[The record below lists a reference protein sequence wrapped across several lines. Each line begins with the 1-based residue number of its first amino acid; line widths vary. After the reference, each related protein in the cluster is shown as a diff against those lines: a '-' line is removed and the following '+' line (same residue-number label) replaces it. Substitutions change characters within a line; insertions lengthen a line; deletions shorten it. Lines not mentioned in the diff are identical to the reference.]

1 MSNLSYK
8 ISFDLG
14 GQLDITGIINKQILP
29 FLNQAVRAVVQQ
41 TSADW
46 QEAVLKSKLWQ
57 GERDAYAQSITW
69 KMTGDFSGEVE
80 ATYKLA
86 QEIETGRPPRDLKK
100 MLDTSTKVRTTKTGK
115 RFLVIPMRH
124 NIKKLQS
131 AGLYGMASALE
142 ASMVSG
148 QGTRP
153 SGEVTNLSPTTG
165 MSPAAKQS
173 QYLLNPKTKTDV
185 MVNRNTYNWGQRLTG
200 KDVGKNKW
208 AKGMV
213 RMNTSAGGATSSAFM
228 TFRIMME
235 GQKGWV
241 IPAQPGLYIAKK
253 VQEEM
258 QPKAEAAFTGAIK
271 KQFGG

>member
-14 GQLDITGIINKQILP
+14 AQLDITGIINKQVLP

-46 QEAVLKSKLWQ
+46 QEAVLKSKLWE

-80 ATYKLA
+80 ATYKNA

-100 MLDTSTKVRTTKTGK
+100 MLDTSTKVRRTQSGK

-124 NIKKLQS
+124 NIQKLQS

-142 ASMVSG
+142 ASMVTG
-148 QGTRP
+148 QGQRA

-173 QYLLNPKTKTDV
+173 QYLLNPKTKNDV

-253 VQEEM
+253 VQEQM
-258 QPKAEAAFTGAIK
+258 QPKAEAAFAGAIK